1 MTHMMKWF
9 VAFAILS
16 IPVGA
21 SLFAQMPP
29 SQMKNA
35 PPSGPQ
41 DMERMMAEVKTSKT
55 DSSNFEK
62 RANFARGWIMLL
74 VTGGKTDD
82 VQKIAPPGTIPRI
95 RETVAS
101 SPERAYR
108 ELDQLF
114 RELERLGMPRQ
125 PASSPPA
132 GSRFPPAGPSVG
144 TPLVAPGVTS
154 QEITVIN
161 PSSNARLWAK
171 VYRPDR
177 PGEFAKYPAVLYIPG
192 ALGFGSNPIVGQAA
206 MTIAADGFVVAVFD
220 PDGRG
225 KSGGKEDWNGLI
237 QQDGLRSLTK
247 SVAGMKFV
255 EKNNIGIVSLSYGVA
270 LAAGVMGR
278 YPADPVVKYLIDVE
292 GPSDRFSI
300 TLNDS
305 HVALSAF
312 DNHGT
317 AETKWWKDREPVRRI
332 SRMNAMY
339 LRIQNE
345 RDHTQP
351 ENNHAIELV
360 NAATNLKYGGQGI
373 SPWTRVNGPEN
384 AANKVYSR
392 NNLPTWLPG
401 KGMPAPA
408 VILHYIREMSEKT
421 KEGQS

>member
-1 MTHMMKWF
+1 
-9 VAFAILS
+9 
-16 IPVGA
+16 
-21 SLFAQMPP
+21 
-29 SQMKNA
+29 
-35 PPSGPQ
+35 
-41 DMERMMAEVKTSKT
+41 MERMMAEVKAAKT

-62 RANFARGWIMLL
+62 RANFARGWIMQL
-74 VTGGKTDD
+74 VAGGRMGDIQQ
-82 VQKIAPPGTIPRI
+82 VAPPGTIPRI
-95 RETVAS
+95 RETAAA
-101 SPERAYR
+101 SPERGYK
-108 ELDQLF
+108 ELDDLF

-144 TPLVAPGVTS
+144 TPLAAPGVAS

-177 PGEFAKYPAVLYIPG
+177 PGEFAKYPAVLFIPG
-192 ALGFGSNPIVGQAA
+192 ALGFGSNPIVEQAA
-206 MTIAADGFVVAVFD
+206 MTIAADGFIVAVFD

-237 QQDGLRSLTK
+237 QQDGLRSLAR
-247 SVAGMKFV
+247 SVAGMNNV
-255 EKNNIGIVSLSYGVA
+255 EKNNIGIVSLSYGIA
-270 LAAGVMGR
+270 LAAGVLGR
-278 YPADPVVKYLIDVE
+278 YPDDSIVKYLIDVE

-305 HVALSAF
+305 QVVLSVF
-312 DNHGT
+312 DNHRT
-317 AETKWWKDREPVRRI
+317 AETKWWNDREPVRWV
-332 SRMNAMY
+332 SQMNAMY

-360 NAATNLKYGGQGI
+360 NAATNLKFGGQGR
-373 SPWTRVNGPEN
+373 SPWTRVNGPGN
-384 AANKVYSR
+384 QPNKTYSR
-392 NNLPTWLPG
+392 NNLPGWLPG
-401 KGMPAPA
+401 KGMPTPA
-408 VILHYIREMSEKT
+408 VILHYIREMSVKT